1 MNVWYGEWIH
11 ERDRRDEAD
20 WLTVVVDG
28 VGDDGAER
36 SSALATV
43 VLQEDLNAQPHHVQV
58 VLFRLQQLLV
68 WNWGHTDAQQVS
80 QTHTDAE
87 AQAPVQTHNWQ
98 EKKRSWSDTL
108 ESTRW

>member
-1 MNVWYGEWIH
+1 MWQDGWDCYVQ
-11 ERDRRDEAD
+11 AD

-28 VGDDGAER
+28 VGDDGAEW
-36 SSALATV
+36 SSALAAV

-80 QTHTDAE
+80 LTHTEAE
-87 AQAPVQTHNWQ
+87 EKAPTHKNNWNAG
-98 EKKRSWSDTL
+98 KKIMCFL
-108 ESTRW
+108 AIL